1 MDLVEQNFETMST
14 VRLHN
19 MTADEIVQADRGLGL
34 KFHFA
39 DGMWWREV
47 KPFFYQPGTPTL
59 RLARGS
65 ASPAPWLALGGY
77 YHMVPDGAESNGV
90 IVANEISDPV
100 GYDLKS
106 LKRKRGQIQ
115 RALGA
120 FRIKPVA
127 DLQDL
132 LTGGYD
138 AYLDWEHRI
147 GDVRTKRSSPEA
159 FRKWISGVFA
169 HPYGLILGAYAGD
182 RLVGFMTIYAADGV
196 ANCSKI
202 FSHSEFSQQTPSSA
216 MLYSFVKIASNNP
229 EIRRVWH
236 GLRHTNP
243 SLQRYKA
250 VMGFDLVSYPAY
262 IRIRAAI
269 RPLVRFCF
277 PMEYRRLMGQYPS
290 ETAA

>member
-1 MDLVEQNFETMST
+1 MELAEQNFETIST
-14 VRLHN
+14 IRLHN
-19 MTADEIVQADRGLGL
+19 MSAEQIVEADRKLGM

-39 DGMWWREV
+39 DGIWWREV
-47 KPFFYQPGTPTL
+47 KPFFYHPAIATARIVPGV
-59 RLARGS
+59 
-65 ASPAPWLALGGY
+65 ASPSPWLALGGY
-77 YHMVPDGAESNGV
+77 YHMVPEGAESNGA
-90 IVANEISDPV
+90 ITANEISDPA

-115 RALGA
+115 RALAA
-120 FRIKPVA
+120 FRIQPVTN
-127 DLQDL
+127 LQDL
-132 LTGGYD
+132 LTHGYD
-138 AYLDWEHRI
+138 VYLDWERRI
-147 GDVRTKRSSPEA
+147 GDVHTKRSNPDA
-159 FRKWISGVFA
+159 YRRWITSVLA

-182 RLVGFMTIYAADGV
+182 RLVAYMTIYASDGV

-216 MLYSFVKIASNNP
+216 LLYSFVKIAANNP

-262 IRIRAAI
+262 IRLRAGI
-269 RPLVRFCF
+269 RPLVRWCF
-277 PMEYRRLMGQYPS
+277 PSQYQRLMGQYPAES
-290 ETAA
+290 AA